1 MSLTI
6 NDYKNWAAE
15 NQRST
20 VVLNNDATGL
30 VKQSARI
37 GRVGRLLFRGTV
49 NELRGA
55 VMKDFT
61 RALSSRYGVSIAQ
74 QAISMAGLTSKSELK
89 GSKIARA
96 IAAAKSIRA
105 QMLQPAEGQTLR
117 LGNTEVSRNAIAGF
131 IGDKDNAV
139 TKLLKEHA
147 VAVQLLGEMPL
158 CEAEYNDFRNRLWD
172 LMPRLTNLIDSD
184 NIPEGIPAED
194 FKSTVR
200 GLVKALYDKDA
211 EAHEL
216 INSQPLGETNLNEY
230 KEVWCEA
237 ATHAM
242 VNLASDAV
250 AKGENN
256 AAAAITHA
264 IIALGGDNDV
274 RRQFNDSIVQFSHGA
289 SKNYVAPFVINLIKR
304 QFAAENVRNFRIG
317 KADLIKK
324 IDAGFQKNL
333 NERPWLTVDKS
344 ILSTLG
350 KRPVSLKS
358 TIVPAEHLG
367 HANGSDRGPIAS
379 RYPIY
384 IHGYMCDSSTAD
396 HAVNLS
402 VSSIAV
408 GDPDGAHRT
417 AFTGVR
423 HGVHSAWG
431 IRDANARAAA
441 NARRAEEAVIAA
453 FLAKFDAPGNPQDLP
468 AQGEDGKTT
477 VDLNITSVALLT
489 PGTARH
495 FYAKGSDKDE
505 RRMLMDQS
513 AAWESV
519 EQNGVEFQFKGR
531 TVKIRPRI
539 LKFNFGVNEG
549 AINKIFRLTP
559 NMFGGWDISKQMNRA
574 AISALGEEVN
584 AFLHSDADQRT
595 KDAALTLFDQ
605 CQRVLDNKAERKD
618 SHDAF
623 KVAARIAVLSNLIGK
638 VPCWNCKSGKDRTG
652 QMDVECKFLA
662 TLIARGEPIPEPGK
676 RLSKE
681 HQTLLRSIALEGGNF
696 EIQKMNTAI
705 AGFKTGSINSV
716 TERLGGSAYRQ
727 FHRGGSDHVNV

>member
-1 MSLTI
+1 MS
-6 NDYKNWAAE
+6 D
-15 NQRST
+15 
-20 VVLNNDATGL
+20 
-30 VKQSARI
+30 
-37 GRVGRLLFRGTV
+37 
-49 NELRGA
+49 
-55 VMKDFT
+55 
-61 RALSSRYGVSIAQ
+61 
-74 QAISMAGLTSKSELK
+74 
-89 GSKIARA
+89 
-96 IAAAKSIRA
+96 
-105 QMLQPAEGQTLR
+105 
-117 LGNTEVSRNAIAGF
+117 
-131 IGDKDNAV
+131 
-139 TKLLKEHA
+139 
-147 VAVQLLGEMPL
+147 
-158 CEAEYNDFRNRLWD
+158 
-172 LMPRLTNLIDSD
+172 
-184 NIPEGIPAED
+184 
-194 FKSTVR
+194 
-200 GLVKALYDKDA
+200 
-211 EAHEL
+211 
-216 INSQPLGETNLNEY
+216 
-230 KEVWCEA
+230 
-237 ATHAM
+237 
-242 VNLASDAV
+242 LASEAL
-250 AKGENN
+250 AKGEND
-256 AAAAITHA
+256 AAIAISHA
-264 IIALGGDNDV
+264 ITDLGSDVNV
-274 RRQFNDSIVQFSHGA
+274 RRQFNDSIVRFSHDA
-289 SKNYVAPFVINLIKR
+289 SKNYVAPFVINLINEK
-304 QFAAENVRNFRIG
+304 FAAENIRKFKIS

-344 ILSTLG
+344 ILTTLG

-358 TIVPAEHLG
+358 TIAPAEQLG
-367 HANGSDRGPIAS
+367 HANEADRGPIAA
-379 RYPIY
+379 RYPRSV
-384 IHGYMCDSSTAD
+384 HGYMCDSSTAD

-408 GDPDGAHRT
+408 GDPDGEHRT

-431 IRDANARAAA
+431 IRNANERAAA
-441 NARRAEEAVIAA
+441 NVHRAEEAVIAA
-453 FLAKFDAPGNPQDLP
+453 FLAKFDAPGNQQDLP

-477 VDLNITSVALLT
+477 VGLNITSVSLLT

-505 RRMLMDQS
+505 RRMLLDQS

-549 AINKIFRLTP
+549 AINKTFRLTP
-559 NMFGGWDISKQMNRA
+559 NMFGGWDISKKMNST

-584 AFLHSDADQRT
+584 AFLQSDADQRT
-595 KDAALTLFDQ
+595 KDVALTLFNQ
-605 CQRVLDNKAERKD
+605 SQQVLDDRAERKD
-618 SHDAF
+618 NHDAF
-623 KVAARIAVLSNLIGK
+623 KVAARVAVLSNLIGK

-662 TLIARGEPIPEPGK
+662 TLIARGEQIPEPGK